1 MLPLSIGAR
10 WGNEAQ
16 ISSAEAS
23 IDRRL
28 ALSEAGERVLAAVAA
43 QAARG

>member
-10 WGNEAQ
+10 WGNESQ
-16 ISSAEAS
+16 IDAAETS

-28 ALSEAGERVLAAVAA
+28 ALSEEAERVLAAVAQ
-43 QAARG
+43 QAARS